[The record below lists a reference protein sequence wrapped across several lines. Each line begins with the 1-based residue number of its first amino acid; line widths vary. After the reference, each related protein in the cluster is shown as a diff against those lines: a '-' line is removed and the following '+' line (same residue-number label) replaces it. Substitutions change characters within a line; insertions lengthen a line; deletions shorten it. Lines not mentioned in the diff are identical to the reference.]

1 MTKIIDVN
9 VDPTSHLAMLKAAGV
24 ETIIGYLDPIGPR
37 NSKCLTAARV
47 KAIAAAGLRVGLVS
61 EGWGDF
67 AHGAISAGA
76 GDRDGAF
83 ALKVA
88 PTLGAPDGAC
98 IYFAVDTDASAAQA
112 RKLVLPYFAA
122 IRTALTPR
130 LKVGVY
136 GSGAVCAAV
145 LDAGVADHAWLAC
158 SMGWTG
164 SRDFLASRRWALRQ
178 HLPAKVAGV
187 PCDPNDAAGEFG
199 DFVPFAAAT

>member
-1 MTKIIDVN
+1 MTGIIDVN
-9 VDPTSHLAMLKAAGV
+9 VDPTPHLDGLKAAGI

-37 NSKCLTAARV
+37 NPKCLTPARV
-47 KAIAAAGLRVGLVS
+47 KAIAAAGMRAGLVS

-76 GDRDGAF
+76 GERDAAF
-83 ALKVA
+83 ALKMTT
-88 PTLGAPDGAC
+88 TLGAPDGAC
-98 IYFAVDTDASAAQA
+98 VYFAIDVDASAMQV

-122 IRTALTPR
+122 IRTALALR

-145 LDAGVADHAWLAC
+145 LDAGLADHAWLAC

-164 SRDFLASRRWALRQ
+164 SRAFLASRRWALRQ
-178 HLPAKVAGV
+178 HLPATIAGV
-187 PCDPNDAAGEFG
+187 PCDADDAGGECG
-199 DFVPFAAAT
+199 DFVPFATSP